1 MFNLSV
7 SQITDFVKK
16 NFHREQPAP
25 DRKEDNVDYLTVKEL
40 AELKGCSLRH
50 AQRIINE
57 EKIKAEIQFDAEIK
71 QERYM
76 IPVSTLPEDLQA
88 KYYKQKRTEAGLLPE
103 HEADKEKKAEKPT
116 VPQRSFEELSADE
129 RTEVNLWTDIVREWQ
144 GMRSAYKGSKT
155 EFDKLYVGKCQLEHP
170 EIKVS
175 TDILYRKWNA
185 YRNSNIERLIDKRGA
200 WNKGNS
206 KIPAPVWDYFLYC
219 WLDENQPTASLCYR
233 KTIDWTEEFYPE
245 LVCEIPVERSFR
257 RKIERDVKYAIKVLM
272 REGEKAFNDRCAPY
286 IMRMYEELEANDCWI
301 ADNHTFDIISLDG
314 ETKHRLYLTAFTD
327 AKSGV
332 MVGWNITDAPCAQST
347 ILALRHG
354 IMRFGIPKCVYVDNG
369 REFLNIS
376 FGGQGHRAHKSMEDQ
391 PEPPAILKRL
401 GIEMRNAIVRNAKA
415 KPIERT
421 FRTVKEQFSKLFEGF
436 CGGTILERPESL
448 KSRIK
453 SGKIPRDYEIRDIFD
468 SWIDGEY
475 NCQSYGGSERCFK
488 GMSRIDV
495 WNKTIKEVRQAN
507 ERDLNL
513 MLMSTTRAQKIKR
526 NGVYITICGEKYWYM
541 NPKETIMNLRH
552 EVFVRYD
559 PADLRS
565 VRLYDAATDK
575 FMFEWQL
582 ADVLMLN
589 YLETVQENVAD
600 AQEKIRMT
608 KKFVH
613 EQAAGITANLPN
625 DQRITMIEMT
635 LNKAEKNKADGFKI
649 QMPKRIIPVMAG
661 EDYINEK
668 QAVGAEDIAVE
679 INLKT
684 IAQSAA
690 ERKEW

>member
-1 MFNLSV
+1 M
-7 SQITDFVKK
+7 
-16 NFHREQPAP
+16 
-25 DRKEDNVDYLTVKEL
+25 DYLTVKEL
-40 AELKGCSLRH
+40 AELKGCSERY
-50 AQRIINE
+50 
-57 EKIKAEIQFDAEIK
+57 IKQIAKSGKLNAEIQFDAEIK

-76 IPVSTLPEDLQA
+76 IPVQTLPDDLKA
-88 KYYKQKRTEAGLLPE
+88 RYYKQKRTEAGLLPE
-103 HEADKEKKAEKPT
+103 QQDVKEKKAEKPQA
-116 VPQRSFEELSADE
+116 PQRSFEELSADE
-129 RTEVNLWTDIVREWQ
+129 RAEVNLWTDIVREWQ

-175 TDILYRKWNA
+175 ADILYRKWNA
-185 YRNSNIERLIDKRGA
+185 YKNNEVEGLIDKRGA
-200 WNKGNS
+200 WNKG
-206 KIPAPVWDYFLYC
+206 KCRIPAPVWDYFLYS

-233 KTIDWTEEFYPE
+233 NTIEWAEEFYPE
-245 LVCEIPVERSFR
+245 LVCEIPTERSFR
-257 RKIERDVKYAIKVLM
+257 RQIDRDVAYAIKTLM

-286 IMRMYEELEANDCWI
+286 IMRMYENLEANDCWI
-301 ADNHTFDIISLDG
+301 ADNHTFDIISFDG
-314 ETKHRLYLTAFTD
+314 KTKHRLYLTAFSD

-332 MVGWNITDAPCAQST
+332 MVGWNITDSPCAQST

-354 IMRFGIPKCVYVDNG
+354 IMRFGIPKCIYVDNG

-376 FGGQGHRAHKSMEDQ
+376 FGGRGNRSHKSMEDQ
-391 PEPPAILKRL
+391 PEPPAILNRL

-448 KSRIK
+448 KFRIK
-453 SGKIPRDYEIRDIFD
+453 NGKIPRDYEIRDIFD

-475 NCQSYGGSERCFK
+475 NCQNYGGSERCFK

-507 ERDLNL
+507 PNDLNL

-526 NGVYITICGEKYWYM
+526 NGVYVTICGEKYWYM
-541 NPKETIMNLRH
+541 NPEETIMNLQH

-565 VRLYDAATDK
+565 VRLYDAVTDK
-575 FMFEWQL
+575 FMFEWKL
-582 ADVLMLN
+582 ADVLILN
-589 YLETVQENVAD
+589 YLESIQENVAD
-600 AQEKIRMT
+600 AQERIRMT

-613 EQAAGITANLPN
+613 EQAAGITANLSN
-625 DQRITMIEMT
+625 EQRITMIEMT
-635 LNKAEKNKADGFKI
+635 VNKTKKNKAYKFVI
-649 QMPKRIIPVMAG
+649 QMPKRIISVMAG
-661 EDYINEK
+661 EEYINDK
-668 QAVGAEDIAVE
+668 QAVGAEETPVE
-679 INLKT
+679 INLRA

-690 ERKEW
+690 ERKGK

>member
-1 MFNLSV
+1 M
-7 SQITDFVKK
+7 
-16 NFHREQPAP
+16 
-25 DRKEDNVDYLTVKEL
+25 DYLTVKEL
-40 AELKGCSLRH
+40 ADLKGCS
-50 AQRIINE
+50 
-57 EKIKAEIQFDAEIK
+57 
-71 QERYM
+71 ERYVQRL
-76 IPVSTLPEDLQA
+76 IKSNKIVAEERINPSNKQICYSIAVSVLSEELQA
-88 KYYKQKRTEAGLLPE
+88 KYFKHKRAETGLLPE
-103 HEADKEKKAEKPT
+103 QESEKVKPAKKPK

-129 RTEVNLWTDIVREWQ
+129 RAEVNIWTEIVREWQ
-144 GMRSAYKGSKT
+144 GLRNTYKGSKT
-155 EFDKLYVGKCQLEHP
+155 EFDKLYVGKCQLEHS

-185 YRNSNIERLIDKRGA
+185 YRNNNIEGLVDKRGA
-200 WNKGNS
+200 WNKGNC
-206 KIPAPVWDYFLYC
+206 KIPAPVWEFFLYC
-219 WLDENQPTASLCYR
+219 WLDENQPTVSLCYR
-233 KTIDWTEEFYPE
+233 DTIDWTTEFYPE
-245 LVCEIPVERSFR
+245 LVCEIPTERSFR
-257 RKIERDVKYAIKVLM
+257 RQIERDVKYAIKVLM

-286 IMRMYEELEANDCWI
+286 IMRMYENLEANDCWI
-301 ADNHTFDIISLDG
+301 ADNHTFDVISSDG
-314 ETKHRLYLTAFTD
+314 KTKHRLYLTAFTD

-332 MVGWNITDAPCAQST
+332 MVGWNITESPCAQST

-354 IMRFGIPKCVYVDNG
+354 IMRFGIPKCIYVDNG

-376 FGGQGHRAHKSMEDQ
+376 FGGKGHRSHKSMEDQ

-448 KSRIK
+448 KFRIK
-453 SGKIPRDYEIRDIFD
+453 SGKIPRDYEIRDVFD

-475 NCQSYGGSERCFK
+475 NCQNYGGSERCFK

-507 ERDLNL
+507 PNDLNL

-526 NGVYITICGEKYWYM
+526 NGVYVTICGEKYWYM
-541 NPKETIMNLRH
+541 NPEETIMNLRH

-600 AQEKIRMT
+600 AQERIRMT

-613 EQAAGITANLPN
+613 EQAAGITANLSN
-625 DQRITMIEMT
+625 EQRITMIEMT
-635 LNKAEKNKADGFKI
+635 VNKAEKNKTDKFKI
-649 QMPKRIIPVMAG
+649 QMPNKIIPVMAG
-661 EDYINEK
+661 EELKEEK
-668 QAVGAEDIAVE
+668 MAAGAECITVDISPRR
-679 INLKT
+679 
-684 IAQSAA
+684 IAENAA
-690 ERKEW
+690 KRKER

>member
-1 MFNLSV
+1 M
-7 SQITDFVKK
+7 
-16 NFHREQPAP
+16 
-25 DRKEDNVDYLTVKEL
+25 DYLTVKEL
-40 AELKGCSLRH
+40 AKLKVCS
-50 AQRIINE
+50 
-57 EKIKAEIQFDAEIK
+57 
-71 QERYM
+71 ERY
-76 IPVSTLPEDLQA
+76 IRTQIKDGKLQAEKTINTSNGHESYLVSVSSLSEELQA
-88 KYYKQKRTEAGLLPE
+88 KYYKQKRTETGLLPE
-103 HEADKEKKAEKPT
+103 QESDVVKPAKKPT

-129 RTEVNLWTDIVREWQ
+129 RTEVNLWTEIVREWQ
-144 GMRSAYKGSKT
+144 GLRNTYKGSKT
-155 EFDKLYVGKCQLEHP
+155 EFDKLYVGKCQLEHS
-170 EIKVS
+170 EVQVS

-185 YRNSNIERLIDKRGA
+185 YRNNNIEGLIDKRGA
-200 WNKGNS
+200 WNKGNC
-206 KIPAPVWDYFLYC
+206 KIPAPVWDFFLYC

-233 KTIDWTEEFYPE
+233 QMIDWTAEFYPE
-245 LVCEIPVERSFR
+245 LVCEIPTERSFR
-257 RKIERDVKYAIKVLM
+257 RQIERDVKYAIKVLM

-286 IMRMYEELEANDCWI
+286 IMRMYENLEANDCWI
-301 ADNHTFDIISLDG
+301 ADNHTFDIISSDG
-314 ETKHRLYLTAFTD
+314 KTKHRLYLTAFTD

-332 MVGWNITDAPCAQST
+332 MVGWNITESPCAQST

-354 IMRFGIPKCVYVDNG
+354 IMRFGIPKCIYVDNG

-376 FGGQGHRAHKSMEDQ
+376 FGGKGHRSHKSMEDQ

-448 KSRIK
+448 KFRIK
-453 SGKIPRDYEIRDIFD
+453 SGKIPRDYEIRDVFD

-475 NCQSYGGSERCFK
+475 NCQNYGGSERRFK

-495 WNKTIKEVRQAN
+495 WNKTITEVRQAN
-507 ERDLNL
+507 PNDLNL

-526 NGVYITICGEKYWYM
+526 NGVYVTICGEKYWYM
-541 NPKETIMNLRH
+541 NPEETIMNLQH

-582 ADVLMLN
+582 ADALMLD
-589 YLETVQENVAD
+589 YLESVQENVAN
-600 AQEKIRMT
+600 AQERIRMT

-613 EQAAGITANLPN
+613 EQAVGITANLSN
-625 DQRITMIEMT
+625 EQRITMIEMT
-635 LNKAEKNKADGFKI
+635 VNKAEKNKTDKFKI

-661 EDYINEK
+661 EEYINEK
-668 QAVGAEDIAVE
+668 QAVGAEDIPVE
-679 INLKT
+679 INLRT

-690 ERKEW
+690 ERKER

>member
-1 MFNLSV
+1 M
-7 SQITDFVKK
+7 
-16 NFHREQPAP
+16 
-25 DRKEDNVDYLTVKEL
+25 DYLTVKEL
-40 AELKGCSLRH
+40 SELKGCS
-50 AQRIINE
+50 
-57 EKIKAEIQFDAEIK
+57 
-71 QERYM
+71 ERY
-76 IPVSTLPEDLQA
+76 IQRLIKSNKIIAEERINQSNKQICYSVAVSTLSEELQA
-88 KYYKQKRTEAGLLPE
+88 KYYKQKRTETGLLPE
-103 HEADKEKKAEKPT
+103 QESNGVKPVKKST

-129 RTEVNLWTDIVREWQ
+129 RTEVNLWTEIVREWQ
-144 GMRSAYKGSKT
+144 GMRNAYKGSKT
-155 EFDKLYVGKCQLEHP
+155 EFDKLYVGKCQLEHS

-185 YRNSNIERLIDKRGA
+185 YRNSNIEGLIDKRGA
-200 WNKGNS
+200 WNKGNC
-206 KIPAPVWDYFLYC
+206 KIPVPVWNYFLYC
-219 WLDENQPTASLCYR
+219 WLDENRPTASLCYR
-233 KTIDWTEEFYPE
+233 NTIDWTEEFYPE
-245 LVCEIPVERSFR
+245 LVCEIPTERSFR
-257 RKIERDVKYAIKVLM
+257 RQIERDVKYAIKVLM

-286 IMRMYEELEANDCWI
+286 IMRMYENLEANDCWI

-314 ETKHRLYLTAFTD
+314 TTKHRLYLTAFID

-332 MVGWNITDAPCAQST
+332 MVGWNITESPSAQST

-354 IMRFGIPKCVYVDNG
+354 IMRFGIPKCIYVDNG

-376 FGGQGHRAHKSMEDQ
+376 FGGQGHRSHKSMEDQ

-421 FRTVKEQFSKLFEGF
+421 FKTVKEQFSKLFEGF

-448 KSRIK
+448 KFRIK
-453 SGKIPRDYEIRDIFD
+453 SGKIPRDYEIRDVFD
-468 SWIDGEY
+468 SWIDGEC
-475 NCQSYGGSERCFK
+475 NCQNYGGSERCFK

-507 ERDLNL
+507 PNDLNL

-526 NGVYITICGEKYWYM
+526 NGVYVTICGEKYWYM
-541 NPKETIMNLRH
+541 NPEETIMNLRH

-565 VRLYDAATDK
+565 VRLYDAVTDK
-575 FMFEWQL
+575 FMFEWQI

-600 AQEKIRMT
+600 AQERIRMT

-613 EQAAGITANLPN
+613 EQAAGITANLSN
-625 DQRITMIEMT
+625 EQRIT
-635 LNKAEKNKADGFKI
+635 N
-649 QMPKRIIPVMAG
+649 
-661 EDYINEK
+661 
-668 QAVGAEDIAVE
+668 
-679 INLKT
+679 
-684 IAQSAA
+684 SA
-690 ERKEW
+690 

>member
-1 MFNLSV
+1 M
-7 SQITDFVKK
+7 
-16 NFHREQPAP
+16 
-25 DRKEDNVDYLTVKEL
+25 DYLTVKEL
-40 AELKGCSLRH
+40 AELKGCSERYIKRIVKEGKAH
-50 AQRIINE
+50 AEQKLHPQNN
-57 EKIKAEIQFDAEIK
+57 KMC
-71 QERYM
+71 YM
-76 IPVSTLPEDLQA
+76 IPIASLSENLQA
-88 KYYKQKRTEAGLLPE
+88 KYYKQKRTETGLLPE
-103 HEADKEKKAEKPT
+103 HETDNAKKAERST

-129 RTEVNLWTDIVREWQ
+129 RAEINLWTDIVREWQ
-144 GMRSAYKGSKT
+144 GLRNSYRGSKT
-155 EFDKLYVGKCQLEHP
+155 EFDKLYVGKCQLEHS

-185 YRNSNIERLIDKRGA
+185 YRNNNIEALIDKRGA
-200 WNKGNS
+200 WNKGSS
-206 KIPAPVWDYFLYC
+206 KIPAPVWNAFLWY

-233 KTIDWTEEFYPE
+233 KTVDWTEEFYPE
-245 LVCEIPVERSFR
+245 LVCEIPTERSFR
-257 RKIERDVKYAIKVLM
+257 RQIDRDVNYAIKVLK

-286 IMRMYEELEANDCWI
+286 IMRMYEDLEANDCWI

-314 ETKHRLYLTAFTD
+314 QTKHRLYLTAFTD

-332 MVGWNITDAPCAQST
+332 MVGWNITDAPSAQST

-354 IMRFGIPKCVYVDNG
+354 ILRFGIPKCIYVDNG

-376 FGGQGHRAHKSMEDQ
+376 FGGKGHRSRKSMEDQ

-421 FRTVKEQFSKLFEGF
+421 FKTVKEQFSKLFEGF

-448 KSRIK
+448 KSRVK
-453 SGKIPRDYEIRDIFD
+453 SGKIPRDYEIRDVFD

-495 WNKTIKEVRQAN
+495 WNKTIKEVRKAN
-507 ERDLNL
+507 EQDLNL

-526 NGVYITICGEKYWYM
+526 NGVHITICGEKYWYT

-575 FMFEWQL
+575 FMFKWQI
-582 ADVLMLN
+582 ADTLMLN
-589 YLETVQENVAD
+589 YLETVQENIAD

-613 EQAAGITANLPN
+613 EQAAGITANLSN
-625 DQRITMIEMT
+625 EQRITMIEMT
-635 LNKAEKNKADGFKI
+635 VNKAEKNKTDKFKI

-661 EDYINEK
+661 EEYIDEK
-668 QAVGAEDIAVE
+668 QAVGAECTPVE
-679 INLKT
+679 INLKM
-684 IAQSAA
+684 IAENAA
-690 ERKEW
+690 KRKEG

>member
-1 MFNLSV
+1 M
-7 SQITDFVKK
+7 
-16 NFHREQPAP
+16 
-25 DRKEDNVDYLTVKEL
+25 DYLTVKEV
-40 AELKGCSLRH
+40 AELKGCS
-50 AQRIINE
+50 
-57 EKIKAEIQFDAEIK
+57 
-71 QERYM
+71 ERY
-76 IPVSTLPEDLQA
+76 IQRLVKSNKLVAEECINSSNKQPCYSIAVSTLSDELQA
-88 KYYKQKRTEAGLLPE
+88 KYYKQKRNETRLLPE
-103 HEADKEKKAEKPT
+103 RVENKTISMQKQEI
-116 VPQRSFEELSADE
+116 PQRSFEELSADE
-129 RTEVNLWTDIVREWQ
+129 RAEVNLWSEIVTEWQ
-144 GMRSAYKGSKT
+144 GLRNAYKGSKT
-155 EFDKLYVGKCQLEHP
+155 NFDKLYVGKCQLEHS

-185 YRNSNIERLIDKRGA
+185 YRHNNIEGLIDKRGA

-206 KIPAPVWDYFLYC
+206 KIPAPVWEYFLYC
-219 WLDENQPTASLCYR
+219 WLDENRPTASLCYR
-233 KTIDWTEEFYPE
+233 STIDWTTEFYPE
-245 LVCEIPVERSFR
+245 LVCEIPTERSFR
-257 RKIERDVKYAIKVLM
+257 RQIERDVKYAIKVLM
-272 REGEKAFNDRCAPY
+272 RDGEKAFNDRCAPY
-286 IMRMYEELEANDCWI
+286 IMRMYENLEANDCWI
-301 ADNHTFDIISLDG
+301 ADNHTFDIISFDG
-314 ETKHRLYLTAFTD
+314 KTKHRLYLTAFTD

-332 MVGWNITDAPCAQST
+332 MVGWNITDSPCAQST

-354 IMRFGIPKCVYVDNG
+354 IMRFGIPKCIYVDNG

-376 FGGQGHRAHKSMEDQ
+376 FGGRGNRSRKSMEDQ

-401 GIEMRNAIVRNAKA
+401 GIEMRNAIVRNARA

-448 KSRIK
+448 KHRIK
-453 SGKIPRDYEIRDIFD
+453 SGKIPCDYEIRDVFD

-475 NCQSYGGSERCFK
+475 NCQNYGGSERCFK
-488 GMSRIDV
+488 GISRIDV

-541 NPKETIMNLRH
+541 NPEETIMNLQH

-589 YLETVQENVAD
+589 YLETVQEDVAD
-600 AQEKIRMT
+600 AQERIRMT

-613 EQAAGITANLPN
+613 DQASGITANLSN

-635 LNKAEKNKADGFKI
+635 VNKAEKNKADKFKI

-661 EDYINEK
+661 EEYINKK
-668 QAVGAEDIAVE
+668 QAVGAEELPVE
-679 INLKT
+679 INLKA
-684 IAQSAA
+684 IAQSFA
-690 ERKEW
+690 ERKG

>member
-1 MFNLSV
+1 M
-7 SQITDFVKK
+7 
-16 NFHREQPAP
+16 E
-25 DRKEDNVDYLTVKEL
+25 YLTVKEL
-40 AELKGCSLRH
+40 AELKGCS
-50 AQRIINE
+50 
-57 EKIKAEIQFDAEIK
+57 
-71 QERYM
+71 ERY
-76 IPVSTLPEDLQA
+76 IQRLVKSNKIVAEEHINPSNKQTCYSIAISSLPDDLQA

-103 HEADKEKKAEKPT
+103 QQDVKEKKAEKPQA
-116 VPQRSFEELSADE
+116 PQRSFEELSADE
-129 RTEVNLWTDIVREWQ
+129 RAEVNLWTDIVREWQ
-144 GMRSAYKGSKT
+144 GMRSTYKGSKT
-155 EFDKLYVGKCQLEHP
+155 EFDELYVGKCQLEHP

-185 YRNSNIERLIDKRGA
+185 YKNSDIERLIDKRGA
-200 WNKGNS
+200 WNKGSS
-206 KIPAPVWDYFLYC
+206 KIPAPVWDYFLYS
-219 WLDENQPTASLCYR
+219 WLDENRPTASLCYR
-233 KTIDWTEEFYPE
+233 NTIEWAEEFYPE
-245 LVCEIPVERSFR
+245 LVCDIPTERSFR
-257 RKIERDVKYAIKVLM
+257 RQIDRDVAYAIKTLM

-286 IMRMYEELEANDCWI
+286 IMRMYENLEANDCWI

-314 ETKHRLYLTAFTD
+314 KTKHRLYLTAFTD

-332 MVGWNITDAPCAQST
+332 MVGWNITESPCAQST

-354 IMRFGIPKCVYVDNG
+354 IMRFGIPKCIYVDNG

-376 FGGQGHRAHKSMEDQ
+376 FGGRGNRSHKSMKDQ
-391 PEPPAILKRL
+391 PEPPAILNRL

-448 KSRIK
+448 KHRIK

-475 NCQSYGGSERCFK
+475 NCQNYGGSERRFK

-507 ERDLNL
+507 PNDLNL
-513 MLMSTTRAQKIKR
+513 MLMSTTRVQKIKR

-541 NPKETIMNLRH
+541 NPEETIMNLQH

-565 VRLYDAATDK
+565 VRLYDAVTDK
-575 FMFEWQL
+575 FMFEWKL

-600 AQEKIRMT
+600 AQERIRMT

-613 EQAAGITANLPN
+613 EQASGITANLSN

-635 LNKAEKNKADGFKI
+635 VNKAAKNKAEKFRI
-649 QMPKRIIPVMAG
+649 QMPKRIVPVMAG
-661 EDYINEK
+661 EECISEK
-668 QAVGAEDIAVE
+668 QAVGAEATPVE
-679 INLKT
+679 INLRT